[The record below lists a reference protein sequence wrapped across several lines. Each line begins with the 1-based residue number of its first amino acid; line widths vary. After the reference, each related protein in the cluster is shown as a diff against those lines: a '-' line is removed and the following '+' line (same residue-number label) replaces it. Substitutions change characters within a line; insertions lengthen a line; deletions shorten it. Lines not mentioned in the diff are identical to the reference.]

1 MLPKGWEQIL
11 MSLINLLTE
20 RIVGGLKRASIT
32 KPSEWA
38 RRYRIFGP
46 PFPGPCDFKHHP
58 WSVAMHDATED
69 FIVGQK
75 AAQMG
80 YTEVVL
86 NRCFAVIDLFGRS
99 VLYVLPASN
108 PDASD
113 FSTSRFD
120 PALESSPYL
129 ARLFTNVKNVGH
141 KRAGHAN
148 LFIRGSRSRSQLK
161 SVPVSDIIFDEVEEM
176 VQENIPLAFERVSGQ
191 PEKSI
196 FMLSTPSIALV
207 GINVWFNDSTQDHF
221 FFNCPHCRKFTEL
234 TFPDCLVIATEDFKS
249 KEIYKSHIIC
259 KECKHILDHESK
271 TEWLKNGKWISAYPD
286 RVSRGF
292 YINQLYSM
300 TIEPHKI
307 ATAYLKAQLNPTDEQ
322 EFYNS
327 KLGLPHEVEGARVT
341 ETDIQKCLSSSDGFK
356 KSTSAPSDRLVT
368 MGVDVGKMLH
378 YEITEWKLEKPS
390 HTMDINL
397 LALPRVIAEG
407 KVEHFEQLDNF
418 MKDYF
423 VKSCVVDVD
432 PEGRKTFEFAERWYG
447 LVKRCRYSRGISG
460 RQMRIDPIES
470 EHLINVDR
478 TSWMDVALSRFRH
491 QKILLPLDISM
502 EYRSHIQAPVR
513 VYKRDQDGNPIGR
526 YVKKDNEP
534 DHAAHA
540 RVYSEIALIFAV
552 KALGSHDLRGIL

>member
-1 MLPKGWEQIL
+1 MNL
-11 MSLINLLTE
+11 MQLLHE
-20 RIVGGLKRASIT
+20 RIIGGLKRASIT
-32 KPSEWA
+32 KPSDWA
-38 RRYRIFGP
+38 RMYRIFGP

-58 WSVAMHDATED
+58 WSVEMHDAPES

-120 PALESSPYL
+120 PALESSPHL
-129 ARLFTNVKNVGH
+129 AQLFTNVKNVGH

-176 VQENIPLAFERVSGQ
+176 VQENITLAFERASGQ

-207 GINVWFNDSTQDHF
+207 GINAWFNDSTQDHF
-221 FFNCPHCRKFTEL
+221 FFECPLCSQMTEL
-234 TFPDCLVIATEDFKS
+234 TFPDCLIITTDDFKS
-249 KEIYKSHIIC
+249 KEIFKSHLVC
-259 KECKHILDHESK
+259 KECKGILEHNNK
-271 TEWLKNGKWISAYPD
+271 AEWLKNGVWVSSYPD
-286 RVSRGF
+286 RVYRGF

-300 TIEPHKI
+300 TIQPHEI
-307 ATAYLKAQLNPTDEQ
+307 ATAYLKAQINPTDEQ

-327 KLGLPHEVEGARVT
+327 KLGLPHEVVGARVS
-341 ETDIQKCLSSSDGFK
+341 ETDLQNCIAAGGGFK
-356 KSTSAPSDRLVT
+356 KLLSAPPDRLIT
-368 MGVDVGKMLH
+368 MGCDIGKMIH
-378 YEITEWKLEKPS
+378 FEIDEWTLEKPS
-390 HTMDINL
+390 ITMDVNL
-397 LALPRVIAEG
+397 LATPKVILEG
-407 KVEHFEQLDNF
+407 KVEHFEQLDEL
-418 MKDYF
+418 MKRYF
-423 VKSCVVDVD
+423 VKMCVVDVD
-432 PEGRKTFEFAERWYG
+432 PEGRKTLEFAHRWYG
-447 LVKRCRYSRGISG
+447 LVKRCRYSKGIAG
-460 RQMRIDPIES
+460 RQMRIDPTES

-478 TSWMDVALSRFRH
+478 TSWMDVALSRYRNK
-491 QKILLPLDISM
+491 KILLPLDVSA
-502 EYRSHIQAPVR
+502 EYRSHVQAPVR

-526 YVKKDNEP
+526 YVKKENEP

-540 RVYSEIALIFAV
+540 RVYAEIALIFAV
-552 KALGSHDLRGIL
+552 QALGSHDLRGIL